1 MINLNKNNQTVT
13 EQKARE
19 AITTSLYDDAL
30 SYTMTFLKKHNKS
43 NTITASFIHNRFSLD
58 NSNNVDKVAKRKL
71 LNPKLQYDDI
81 ITVKRF
87 LSNYAIGLSVTDL
100 LDIAMLNSKYNMQTT
115 LRQWIL
121 TNYLDLSTKYNIS
134 INSVGI
140 KPKELATELLLQ
152 YDMDHHLFNNVMSCQ
167 AILNTYRQRACTSI
181 EEKTMINLICKSFFQ
196 RTLDDNYYLLPKLF
210 SLLKYKRKSLDQFTF
225 NLPINLLMKIIDEY
239 SSINKTTIPI
249 RLVASSAQDVDNIIN
264 YLLAAVDNSD
274 GLFNELT
281 NITEK
286 GVTFDTSKV
295 KETVEKWRKVL
306 NGEPFNQLSTIAELN
321 RSFALIFD

>member
-1 MINLNKNNQTVT
+1 MINLNKSNKAVT
-13 EQKARE
+13 EQDARE

-30 SYTMTFLKKHNKS
+30 SYAITFLKKHNKS

-58 NSNNVDKVAKRKL
+58 NSNNADKVAKRKL
-71 LNPKLQYDDI
+71 PNPKLQYDDI
-81 ITVKRF
+81 ITVKR
-87 LSNYAIGLSVTDL
+87 LLNNYVVGLSVADL

-115 LRQWIL
+115 LKQWIL

-134 INSVGI
+134 INNVGI

-152 YDMDHHLFNNVMSCQ
+152 YDTDHHLFDNVTSCQ
-167 AILNTYRQRACTSI
+167 VMLNTYKQRACSSI

-196 RTLDDNYYLLPKLF
+196 RTLEDNYYLLPKLF